1 MRFERVDWKQ
11 STADRH
17 RSGRS
22 SAMGIDDR
30 IQNAAEDLGGK
41 AKETAGKMTDDERLE
56 AEGKAD
62 QAKADL
68 KNAAEDVKDA
78 FKH

>member
-1 MRFERVDWKQ
+1 M
-11 STADRH
+11 
-17 RSGRS
+17 
-22 SAMGIDDR
+22 SAGDK

-41 AKETAGKMTDDERLE
+41 AKEGAGKLTNNEHLE

-62 QAKADL
+62 QAKADV
-68 KNAAEDVKDA
+68 KKAGEDVKDA